1 MSFTQ
6 RFPGVLVLIREFGFS
21 TDDCI
26 IISDGTAKALRAW
39 RKNVVGYIFSP
50 IKLEMIS
57 EIIGHLP
64 FAVRS
69 ALKLLNLVEGH
80 AQVDQFLFPL

>member
-1 MSFTQ
+1 MPFTQ
-6 RFPGVLVLIREFGFS
+6 RFPGVLVLIREFVFS

-39 RKNVVGYIFSP
+39 RKKVGSIFSP

-64 FAVRS
+64 FAMSSVLS
-69 ALKLLNLVEGH
+69 S
-80 AQVDQFLFPL
+80 

>member
-1 MSFTQ
+1 MGGAAGLSFTQ
-6 RFPGVLVLIREFGFS
+6 RFPGVLVLISEFVFS

-39 RKNVVGYIFSP
+39 RKKVGYIFSP

-57 EIIGHLP
+57 EIMGHLP
-64 FAVRS
+64 FAMRS
-69 ALKLLNLVEGH
+69 ALSS
-80 AQVDQFLFPL
+80 